1 MGVILPNCKRC
12 EFIGEKM
19 SNLFWINVLRKK
31 VFLYFCKHFAKYLV
45 F

>member
-1 MGVILPNCKRC
+1 MGVISPNCKC
-12 EFIGEKM
+12 YKFIDEKM